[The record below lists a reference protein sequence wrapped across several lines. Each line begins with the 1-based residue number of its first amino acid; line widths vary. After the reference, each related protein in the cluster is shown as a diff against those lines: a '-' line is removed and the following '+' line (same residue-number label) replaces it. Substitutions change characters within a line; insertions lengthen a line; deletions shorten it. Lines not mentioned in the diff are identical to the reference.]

1 MAEIIICL
9 DITEDAITAVRVERQ
24 AKVLVIVECNS
35 VSLHSLT
42 LEEGLARLGKMVDL
56 SSKGDSRLSLGGE
69 FFSFRNLSLPF
80 VDRKKIRQVLPYE
93 LESSSVVEPE
103 KLHMD
108 FLVSGTDGEEADIIA
123 AALEKDIFSGLLASL
138 NAVGFDPDSVE
149 IRSGRVAL
157 HLAGVLRGDC
167 LFLDRYGSLVGLFF
181 VRNGRIVLV
190 RTLSL
195 EPAGEKDGSDRG
207 ELFIRRLKQTL
218 LGARL
223 ARSKKNA
230 FTICFF
236 GDSSDLDDALSRFA
250 DSEGVEV
257 KKYCLTDQPLI
268 KIDPSLQKRYN
279 GEVMD
284 AAFSL
289 AIKEKGKNS
298 LLNFRRD
305 EFRKTKGSMPLRGMY
320 LKVGVFLL
328 IVLAVAGAY
337 LGYDYRVTS
346 GRHTAL
352 KQQIVSVF
360 KETLPRVKRVVNPVR
375 QLQAEINE
383 LKKTYKNNEFTSGYG
398 IVPLLAEISARIP
411 PSYPIEV
418 RRMVIDTDMV
428 RMNGTTTDFNTVD
441 NIQKELE
448 KSSYFQDVTISSASQ
463 DTDGEG
469 VRFEL
474 RLNLFYRDR

>member
-1 MAEIIICL
+1 MAENIICL
-9 DITEDAITAVRVERQ
+9 DITEDAVTAVRVERQ
-24 AKVLVIVECNS
+24 AKVLVIVECGS
-35 VSLHSLT
+35 VSLRGLT
-42 LEEGLARLGKMVDL
+42 LEDGLARLGKAVDL
-56 SSKGDSRLSLGGE
+56 SRGGDFRLSLGGE
-69 FFSFRNLSLPF
+69 YFSFRNLSLPF

-93 LESSSVVEPE
+93 LENFSVVEPV

-123 AALEKDIFSGLLASL
+123 AIVEKELFSGLLATLS
-138 NAVGFDPDSVE
+138 AVGFDPDSVE

-157 HLAGVLRGDC
+157 HLADVLQGNC
-167 LFLDRYGSLVGLFF
+167 LFLDRYGSLAGLIF
-181 VRNGRIVLV
+181 VQNGRIALV

-195 EPAGEKDGSDRG
+195 EPAGGQNGSDQG

-223 ARSKKNA
+223 ARSKKNT

-236 GDSSDLDDALSRFA
+236 GDSSDLDDALFRFA
-250 DSEGVEV
+250 DSIGVEV
-257 KKYCLTDQPLI
+257 KKYSLTDQPLI
-268 KIDPSLQKRYN
+268 KIDPSLQEQYR

-289 AIKEKGKNS
+289 AIKEKGKNT

-305 EFRKTKGSMPLRGMY
+305 EFRKMKGAMPFRGMY
-320 LKVGVFLL
+320 LKAGVLL
-328 IVLAVAGAY
+328 LVVLAVAGAY
-337 LGYDYRVTS
+337 LGYDYRATS
-346 GRHTAL
+346 GRHAVL
-352 KQQIVSVF
+352 KQQIVSIF
-360 KETLPRVKRVVNPVR
+360 KETLPHVKRVVNPVG

-383 LKKTYKNNEFTSGYG
+383 LKKTYKNKEFVNGYG
-398 IVPLLAEISARIP
+398 IVPLLTEISARIP
-411 PSYPIEV
+411 PSYRVVV

-448 KSSYFQDVTISSASQ
+448 KSHYFRDVIISSASQ

-474 RLNLFYRDR
+474 RLSLLYQDR